1 MEGASPARLGSVS
14 RLCRHDGEAS
24 GMMKVLWAAACAAAL
39 QGIGPA
45 SAQPYPSK
53 PITIVVP
60 FAAGGPADT
69 LARQLGERMKASL
82 GQPIVVE
89 NVAGAAGA
97 TGVGRVVRATP
108 DGYTIGIGHLGTH
121 VFNGAL
127 YSLPYDL
134 VKDLEPIALLPSNYS
149 VIVTK
154 KDVPATNLKDLVIW
168 LKENPKQASAATA
181 GIGSIAHVASI
192 YFGNQTG
199 VAMQIVPYRSGA
211 AAFGDVLAGH
221 VTMIFDQFTGSS
233 LEMYR
238 SGKVRPFAV
247 TAKSRLASVPDLP
260 TVDEAGLRAST
271 CPPGTGCGLRRGRPP
286 RSSPGSTRPPSR
298 PSPTRNCASGWM
310 LNPPSCRR
318 ASSSRRNR
326 SANSSGPKST
336 NGGRPSRP
344 LISRQSRFS
353 RTATGPAIAA

>member
-1 MEGASPARLGSVS
+1 MI
-14 RLCRHDGEAS
+14 
-24 GMMKVLWAAACAAAL
+24 KVLWAAACVAAL
-39 QGIGPA
+39 QGVAPA

-53 PITIVVP
+53 PVTIVVP

-127 YSLPYDL
+127 YNLPHDL
-134 VKDLEPIALLPSNYS
+134 VKDLEPVALLPSNYS

-154 KDVPATNLKDLVIW
+154 KDVPARNLKDLVAW
-168 LKENPKQASAATA
+168 LKNNPKQASAATA
-181 GIGSIAHVASI
+181 GIGSIAHVASV
-192 YFGNQTG
+192 YFENQTG
-199 VAMQIVPYRSGA
+199 VALQIVPYRSGA

-233 LEMYR
+233 IEMYR

-260 TVDEAGLRAST
+260 TVDEAGLPGLYVST
-271 CPPGTGCGLRRGRPP
+271 WYGLWAPKGTPATIVARLNAAVVEALAEPELRKRLDAQSSVVPP
-286 RSSPGSTRPPSR
+286 REQQSPESLGKFQRAEIDKWW
-298 PSPTRNCASGWM
+298 PTIKA
-310 LNPPSCRR
+310 
-318 ASSSRRNR
+318 
-326 SANSSGPKST
+326 ANIK
-336 NGGRPSRP
+336 
-344 LISRQSRFS
+344 
-353 RTATGPAIAA
+353 AE